1 MNGGE
6 EVALPMFSRF
16 ADGTEI
22 KKEYIENVIEVLDE
36 LTIPVPWKKGD
47 LLMVDNMTALH
58 GRLPFSGDRSI
69 LASMG

>member
-6 EVALPMFSRF
+6 EDALPMFSRF

-22 KKEYIENVIEVLDE
+22 KKEYILNIIQVLDKI
-36 LTIPVPWKKGD
+36 TVPVPWQKGD

-58 GRLPFSGDRSI
+58 GRLPFTGNRSI